1 MTDQEET
8 EPKDGYEREDWQGYY
23 DQDDLRWDLGEVSPP
38 LKRLWEEGVL
48 KTGRMIIPGCGQG
61 HEVMFFAQQ
70 GFDVTGVE
78 YTHGGVRLLRE
89 NLRKSDLNAQV
100 VHSDFFEL
108 DSSHHGAYDLM
119 LEQTFFCAIHPRDRT
134 RYVDTAK
141 KILKPGGIL
150 AGLFYNTGEEG
161 GPPYNTTQEDVVQS
175 FANGFDIVRLEKC
188 DHSIERRQDKEVLAI
203 LKRL

>member
-1 MTDQEET
+1 MTSEDDT

-38 LKRLWEEGVL
+38 LKRLWEEGTL

-61 HEVMFFAQQ
+61 HEVIFFAQQ

-78 YTHGGVRLLRE
+78 YTEGGIKLLQE
-89 NLRKSDLNAQV
+89 NLGKSNLNAEV

-108 DSSHHGAYDLM
+108 DASHHGRYDLM

-134 RYVDTAK
+134 RYVEMALK
-141 KILKPGGIL
+141 VLKPGGLL
-150 AGLFYNTGEEG
+150 AGLFYNTGEED
-161 GPPYNTTQEDVVQS
+161 GPPYNTTEEDVRQNFS
-175 FANGFDIVRLEKC
+175 NGFDIVCLEKC
-188 DHSIERRQDKEVLAI
+188 DHSIERRENKELLAVLQ
-203 LKRL
+203 KR